1 MFFFVVRRLLAGAV
15 LILVVSF
22 LSFVLLNL
30 NTDSIAQG
38 ALGENAT
45 QAQVDAKI
53 IQLGLD
59 QPILTRYTTWLGAAF
74 SGDFGQSWFTSES
87 VWGSI
92 SNRLPVTLSLVI
104 GVMIVSSLVAFAVG
118 SIAAIRRG
126 NIDRFVQ
133 VITVV
138 GYGLPGFLVAL
149 FVVTIFA
156 IQLGWFPATGYVKP
170 GDSLS
175 GWLLTIILP
184 IAALSVTTIASVTQQ
199 VRSAVGTT
207 LRQEY
212 VRTLRSRGLS
222 EPRILIKHV
231 LRNAA
236 APALTVLALQFVG
249 LLGGSVVVES
259 IFALPG
265 IGSMAVQYTARGD
278 IPVVMGLVV
287 TTVIIV
293 VVVNLVIDLAIG
305 WLSPKARI
313 A

>member
-38 ALGENAT
+38 TLGENAT